1 MAGFRYWVWDPPL
14 IISQIVTLQ
23 CVFYAGLGFVIWF
36 IDVLFQ
42 QSLSL
47 EQLFSYGA
55 VHLKSA
61 IGIGTVLAYM
71 LNACISASALWY
83 FVARTKQCLD
93 FSCTTHFYHLL
104 ACWCYN
110 GRFPWSPGWW
120 LLNVCSATIM
130 CVLGE
135 YLCIRTEM
143 KAIPLLGNKAE
154 L

>member
-1 MAGFRYWVWDPPL
+1 MIYRSGFITWSREKRKRNNSFSVKGSLNLSAFGNVSVIFDFRKMAGFRYWVWDPPL

-71 LNACISASALWY
+71 VS
-83 FVARTKQCLD
+83 
-93 FSCTTHFYHLL
+93 
-104 ACWCYN
+104 N
-110 GRFPWSPGWW
+110 G
-120 LLNVCSATIM
+120 
-130 CVLGE
+130 LGSS
-135 YLCIRTEM
+135 
-143 KAIPLLGNKAE
+143 
-154 L
+154 